1 VKQGRLVASAPAAA
15 ALASVSARRAPAAA
29 AWPEGP
35 AASGSGGGWRFQER
49 GNGGRDGGDGCCAG
63 PPGVASSESVASAA
77 AAAARRD
84 GDSDGDRVYVRC
96 GTRLS
101 ASCRRCWPPGG
112 SRGWRS
118 LVSAAGTGPAR
129 RAAGAGRGRIT
140 VSALMACSTPWHL
153 E

>member
-1 VKQGRLVASAPAAA
+1 MKQGRLVASAPAAA

-63 PPGVASSESVASAA
+63 PPGVASSESVSSAA

-84 GDSDGDRVYVRC
+84 GDSDGDRVYVRDEAI
-96 GTRLS
+96 GELPSLLATRRQPRL
-101 ASCRRCWPPGG
+101 AIIGVGRRNWPCSPG
-112 SRGWRS
+112 R
-118 LVSAAGTGPAR
+118 
-129 RAAGAGRGRIT
+129 RGRAGQDHG
-140 VSALMACSTPWHL
+140 VCVDGV
-153 E
+153 